1 MFTVWGGSLTRPTR
15 DIDLL
20 GKTDN
25 NPDNITSIMKD
36 VCQTGVEADGLL
48 FNHESISTNR
58 IMEDAGYEGLRVHLQ
73 GSFGKAPVKL
83 QIDIGFGDVIVPEK
97 VKVKYPALLDYP
109 APELNGYTMES
120 TIAEKFHAMLAFGLT
135 NSRMKDFYDIWNL
148 SRNFDFSGEVLSRAV
163 KETLK
168 KRQYELE
175 KTSVE
180 FLDTFAGD
188 EQKNS
193 QWKSFLEKTKLDD
206 APDSFANV
214 VHAIR
219 LFIQPIADSL
229 AGDVKFRSIWTAP
242 GPWGS

>member
-1 MFTVWGGSLTRPTR
+1 MAKNIKNITASIHQRILNKARETSRPFNELLQRFAIERFIYRLSKSSHAECFILKGALMFTVWGGSLTRPTR

-20 GKTDN
+20 GTTDN
-25 NPDNITSIMKD
+25 D
-36 VCQTGVEADGLL
+36 
-48 FNHESISTNR
+48 
-58 IMEDAGYEGLRVHLQ
+58 
-73 GSFGKAPVKL
+73 
-83 QIDIGFGDVIVPEK
+83 PEK
-97 VKVKYPALLDYP
+97 EKVKYPALLDYP

-120 TIAEKFHAMLAFGLT
+120 TIAEKFHAMIDFGLT

-193 QWKSFLEKTKLDD
+193 QWKSFVEKTKLDD

-242 GPWGS
+242 GL